1 MIGLHVDIA
10 ALLAW
15 RPEIPVMRE
24 STAKSG
30 EGRHHR
36 RERYQAKRGR
46 QSERRKSLSP
56 RDHEILLKLSPTSI
70 DQLSRL
76 GLIYISVDGASG
88 RPNDYS
94 VALTC
99 LAKGCFGAVA
109 QCKHVCRWDDGQP
122 RPPLLQL
129 VSLDGRAHRYH
140 RKQSDG
146 SDRTAAVGR

>member
-15 RPEIPVMRE
+15 RPQIPVMRE

-56 RDHEILLKLSPTSI
+56 RDHEILLKLSRTASI
-70 DQLSRL
+70 NQLSRL
-76 GLIYISVDGASG
+76 GLILHQCG
-88 RPNDYS
+88 RS
-94 VALTC
+94 E
-99 LAKGCFGAVA
+99 LAAE
-109 QCKHVCRWDDGQP
+109 
-122 RPPLLQL
+122 
-129 VSLDGRAHRYH
+129 
-140 RKQSDG
+140 
-146 SDRTAAVGR
+146 

>member
-15 RPEIPVMRE
+15 RPQIPVMRE

-36 RERYQAKRGR
+36 RARYQAKRGR
-46 QSERRKSLSP
+46 QSESRKSLSP

-99 LAKGCFGAVA
+99 LAKGCFGAMA
-109 QCKHVCRWDDGQP
+109 QCKHVCRWMSRHDDVVEVELK
-122 RPPLLQL
+122 RARRRERRRMAD
-129 VSLDGRAHRYH
+129 VSASV
-140 RKQSDG
+140 Q
-146 SDRTAAVGR
+146 

>member
-15 RPEIPVMRE
+15 RPQIPVMRE

-56 RDHEILLKLSPTSI
+56 RGHEILLKLSRTASI
-70 DQLSRL
+70 NQLSRL
-76 GLIYISVDGASG
+76 GLIYISVD
-88 RPNDYS
+88 
-94 VALTC
+94 
-99 LAKGCFGAVA
+99 
-109 QCKHVCRWDDGQP
+109 
-122 RPPLLQL
+122 
-129 VSLDGRAHRYH
+129 
-140 RKQSDG
+140 
-146 SDRTAAVGR
+146 

>member
-15 RPEIPVMRE
+15 RPQIPVMRE

-70 DQLSRL
+70 NQLSRL

-109 QCKHVCRWDDGQP
+109 QCKHVCRWMSRHDDVVEVELK
-122 RPPLLQL
+122 RARRRDRRRMAD
-129 VSLDGRAHRYH
+129 VSATV
-140 RKQSDG
+140 Q
-146 SDRTAAVGR
+146 